1 MATIAQK
8 TNDYV
13 AAVSKPV
20 NSRTIQDRTT
30 INDYEGLIVGF
41 DNLSAREKDAFS
53 QAVKNIQIPDGVS
66 ELYRNR
72 LRNIAGYI
80 PAQEQQP
87 NGTGGTTGFDYSELP
102 TDLKIHSQAAD
113 ELSPTQIT
121 LFNENLEKFIAQHM
135 LKKSDVNAPL
145 TAKEKAAGTASFYVA
160 AAEQTTSMA
169 NANNKNLK
177 NSFTLDGVEYTWNYG
192 DAFKFFG
199 AVFAGEAV
207 DNPIRRY
214 MKAMYTQT
222 ELVLE
227 KCNFQPSERMAA
239 KWGVTSGNRRNIA
252 DYVPLHKARL
262 TQDGMAAQHAATE
275 YATSKRDG
283 GGNKVHVM
291 QTLGRSMRRN

>member
-1 MATIAQK
+1 MDQLAQK
-8 TNDYV
+8 FQDYINAV
-13 AAVSKPV
+13 RRPVSSRSAAERAIVDE
-20 NSRTIQDRTT
+20 I
-30 INDYEGLIVGF
+30 EGLIMSF
-41 DNLSAREKDAFS
+41 DGLDVATKEAF
-53 QAVKNIQIPDGVS
+53 AKVVKPAQIPDSVADI
-66 ELYRNR
+66 YRNR
-72 LRNIAGYI
+72 LRTISEYVR
-80 PAQEQQP
+80 PPSQ
-87 NGTGGTTGFDYSELP
+87 GGSSGQNQSDFDFSQLP
-102 TDLKIHSQAAD
+102 TDVKIHSQAAD
-113 ELSPTQIT
+113 ELSPGQVT
-121 LFNENLEKFIAQHM
+121 LFNENLTKFIAQHM
-135 LKKSDVNAPL
+135 LKKTDPNAPL
-145 TAKEKAAGTASFYVA
+145 TPKEKAVGMASFYVA

-177 NSFTLDGVEYTWNYG
+177 NTFTLDGVDYTWNYG
-192 DAFKFFG
+192 DAFKYFG
-199 AVFAGEAV
+199 AVFANEAV

-227 KCNFQPSERMAA
+227 KCGHQSSERMAA

-291 QTLGRSMRRN
+291 QTLGRSMRRY